1 MEKLV
6 VMGGVGEDEM
16 KGKHV
21 LLTTIIYIYISFILI
36 LSLFL
41 CFSYISI
48 ILFILFI
55 FYGQVTM

>member
-21 LLTTIIYIYISFILI
+21 LLTTIIYIYIFY
-36 LSLFL
+36 
-41 CFSYISI
+41 SYPI
-48 ILFILFI
+48 FI
-55 FYGQVTM
+55 FMFFLYFYHFIHLVHFFGQVTM

>member
-21 LLTTIIYIYISFILI
+21 LLTTYIQSYIYS
-36 LSLFL
+36 
-41 CFSYISI
+41 
-48 ILFILFI
+48 
-55 FYGQVTM
+55 T